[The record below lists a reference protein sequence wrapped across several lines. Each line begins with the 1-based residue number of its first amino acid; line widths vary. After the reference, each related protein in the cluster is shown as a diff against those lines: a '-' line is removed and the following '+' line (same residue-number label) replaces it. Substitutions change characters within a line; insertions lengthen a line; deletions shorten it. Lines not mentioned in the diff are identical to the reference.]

1 MHTVIISRVQVDTN
15 GGLCRLI
22 QSFVGS
28 FVRCCLVYIY
38 GKFSL
43 KFYGK
48 KLDFSEECIIS
59 SLPFPPS

>member
-1 MHTVIISRVQVDTN
+1 MHTVIISRVQVDLKRTN

-22 QSFVGS
+22 QSFV
-28 FVRCCLVYIY
+28 RCCLVHIY

-48 KLDFSEECIIS
+48 KLDFCKECIIS